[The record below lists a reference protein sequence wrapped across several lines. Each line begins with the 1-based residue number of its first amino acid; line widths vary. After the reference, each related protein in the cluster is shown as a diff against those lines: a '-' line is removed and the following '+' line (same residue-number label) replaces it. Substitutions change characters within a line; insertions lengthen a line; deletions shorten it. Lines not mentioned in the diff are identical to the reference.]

1 MARGDF
7 PSAKQDQFV
16 LRLPDGMRERIKES
30 AERNGRSMNAEI
42 VALIEAAEDG
52 GAAEAARFKTLL
64 DEEREA
70 FRRASTMVEQQMD
83 MLLDY
88 RDIVR
93 RANGQIVQQAKII
106 ESICYIVTS
115 LESAPDD
122 DVLALVE
129 RMLTA
134 AKVVQADHEPVD
146 VKEAR
151 EELRKVNKAIEKAD
165 ELLKKPKD

>member
-1 MARGDF
+1 MTVNRTNPDQYQLRF
-7 PSAKQDQFV
+7 PAG
-16 LRLPDGMRERIKES
+16 LRDRVKAI
-30 AERNGRSMNAEI
+30 ADHNGRSMNAEI
-42 VALIEAAEDG
+42 IAMIESAQDG
-52 GAAEAARFKTLL
+52 GSAEAARFKALL
-64 DEEREA
+64 DEERQA
-70 FRRASTMVEQQMD
+70 SSRALKMVDQQMD

-115 LESAPDD
+115 LEAAPDD

-134 AKVVQADHEPVD
+134 AKAVQADHEPAD

-151 EELRKVNKAIEKAD
+151 EELRKLDKAIEKAD
-165 ELLKKPKD
+165 DLLKKP